1 MSRVLRCV
9 IALGLLV
16 AGACAQAQGT
26 VVAYN
31 TYLTAPFSADQNP
44 GLAAELVEYLN
55 AKLKG
60 RYVVSLQNLPRE
72 RLNQKVIADLNFK
85 GIVLFS
91 NPIFVADVDKKKYFW
106 TAPIMSDRN
115 NVISPTS
122 KKIEYRD
129 PDSLKDKLFAGIRG
143 NKYAGLEG
151 RFGKDIKRADFN
163 SELTMLK
170 TIAMERAEV
179 TLMAAST
186 YNYLMNTCGQKE
198 GLIGKLYVSPTPHL
212 RFDRYMFVANSDEAL
227 AKALSTVA
235 EGMAGD
241 PEWQAILA
249 KYGALN
255 PEQVAKP
262 EQ

>member
-1 MSRVLRCV
+1 MSHVLRNV
-9 IALGLLV
+9 IVLGLMI
-16 AGACAQAQGT
+16 AGACAQAQST
-26 VVAYN
+26 VTAYN

-44 GLAAELVEYLN
+44 GLAAELVDYLN

-60 RYVVSLQNLPRE
+60 KYVISLQNLPRE

-91 NPIFVADVDKKKYFW
+91 NPIFVADLDRKKYFW

-115 NVISPTS
+115 DVISPIG
-122 KKIEYRD
+122 KKIEYHD

-151 RFGKDIKRADFN
+151 RFGKDIKRADFG

-170 TIAMERAEV
+170 TIALERAEV
-179 TLMAAST
+179 TVMAAST
-186 YNYLMNTCGQKE
+186 YNYLMKTSGKKE

-212 RFDRYMFVANSDEAL
+212 RFDRYMFVANRDEGL
-227 AKALSTVA
+227 AKELSTVA
-235 EGMAGD
+235 EGMASD

-249 KYGALN
+249 KYGAVN
-255 PEQVAKP
+255 PVPVAKP